1 MRRALVSLVAV
12 GVILSLVGL
21 VLVPGC
27 SSGREA
33 ILGTN
38 YNDEI
43 TASDPHEGSQQES
56 NMWWYHVYYL
66 NVEAGK
72 TYEFTLTTKNGM
84 TTGIWSTEK
93 YDSTG
98 RGFIVEVSPVV
109 KTKTASY
116 TFARGGKQKIL
127 VEAAEVPAEYS
138 FEVIRR

>member
-1 MRRALVSLVAV
+1 MRRALISVVVV
-12 GVILSLVGL
+12 GVVLSLVGL
-21 VLVPGC
+21 VLLSGC

-33 ILGTN
+33 KLGTN
-38 YNDEI
+38 YHDTVTE
-43 TASDPHEGSQQES
+43 SDPHEGSQQEN

-93 YDSTG
+93 YESTG

-109 KTKTASY
+109 KTRTASY
-116 TFARGGKQKIL
+116 TFDHGGKQKIL
-127 VEAAEVPAEYS
+127 VEAAQVPAEYS
-138 FEVIRR
+138 FEVTRR

>member
-1 MRRALVSLVAV
+1 MRKEIVSMVVV
-12 GVILSLVGL
+12 GVIISLVGL

-27 SSGREA
+27 SSGRQA
-33 ILGTN
+33 TLGTT
-38 YNDEI
+38 YNEEI

-93 YDSTG
+93 YESTG
-98 RGFIVEVSPVV
+98 RGFVVEVSPVV
-109 KTKTASY
+109 KTRKATY
-116 TFARGGKQKIL
+116 TFEHGGKQKIL

>member
-1 MRRALVSLVAV
+1 MRRTLISLVVA

-21 VLVPGC
+21 VLIPGC

-33 ILGTN
+33 KLGPN
-38 YNDEI
+38 YHDTV
-43 TASDPHEGSQQES
+43 TASDPHEGSQKES

-66 NVEAGK
+66 NVEAGR
-72 TYEFTLTTKNGM
+72 TYEFTLTTANGM

-109 KTKTASY
+109 KTRTASH
-116 TFARGGKQKIL
+116 TFKSGGKQKIL
-127 VEAAEVPAEYS
+127 VEAAQVPAEYN
-138 FEVIRR
+138 FEVTRR